1 MRPQPALE
9 ASHLARCRTEPV
21 IERLKQGPLRA
32 YRLLL
37 EVALKIA
44 QQRGYPANVAQV
56 VFHCPLEAVAL
67 GLEVHRVTLWRWLGV
82 LRAEGLLDWRPHKTT
97 FRKQTRNDGTLW
109 AVKLCPCGQP
119 ARLSAEDLTH
129 PWRDLEADIREG
141 RTAYKQMQQ
150 SKEGQLNL
158 KGAELILYW
167 ALTQEIQLP
176 PLNMN
181 VAGPDVT
188 CVMGLSYVAV
198 EDRPKAV
205 EQCAK
210 IICAFLGDA
219 HPRFWCSLLWRL
231 LRLADAGQHH
241 FHGLY
246 LMLRRAGADW
256 AEGFARKAGALL
268 VQRLKSSPIWFSL
281 GKGGRS
287 FTPASG

>member
-109 AVKLCPCGQP
+109 AVKLCACGQP
-119 ARLSAEDLTH
+119 ARLSAEDLAH
-129 PWRDLEADIREG
+129 PWRDLETDIRQG

-181 VAGPDVT
+181 VAAQDSPDVS
-188 CVMGLSYVAV
+188 CVLGLVYVSASARGAAV
-198 EDRPKAV
+198 GASSKV
-205 EQCAK
+205 
-210 IICAFLGDA
+210 ICAYLGDT
-219 HPRFWCSLLWRL
+219 HPRFWCHILWQL
-231 LRLADAGQHH
+231 LRLADRGQVY
-241 FHGLY
+241 FHNLY
-246 LMLRRAGADW
+246 LMLRRAGADR

-268 VQRLKSSPIWFSL
+268 IQRLKDSFLWSL
-281 GKGGRS
+281 IHSDHR
-287 FTPASG
+287 